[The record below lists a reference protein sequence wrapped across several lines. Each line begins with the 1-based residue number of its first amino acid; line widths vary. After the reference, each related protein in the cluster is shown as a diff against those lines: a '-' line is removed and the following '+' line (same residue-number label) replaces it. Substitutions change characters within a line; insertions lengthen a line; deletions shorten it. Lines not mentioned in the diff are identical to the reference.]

1 MEYVNN
7 RLKCI
12 PPYWNKIEDDH
23 HDHDDFEVC
32 SSQKMLGQV
41 KDFWPLDG
49 GIKANE
55 VFKNYTKPC
64 NKMIVFNN
72 MNHRAYDSL
81 DDVLKIKLR
90 MREEFYQ
97 EILNT
102 RAFGMADLWAN
113 IGGYVGIFCGYSIL
127 QATNYF
133 MDNVK
138 NFMMHNKK

>member
-1 MEYVNN
+1 
-7 RLKCI
+7 
-12 PPYWNKIEDDH
+12 
-23 HDHDDFEVC
+23 
-32 SSQKMLGQV
+32 MLDRV
-41 KDFWPLDG
+41 KDFWPMAG

-64 NKMIVFNN
+64 HKMIVFNN
-72 MNHRAYDSL
+72 MNHRVYESAEDI
-81 DDVLKIKLR
+81 LKIKIR

-127 QATNYF
+127 QATTYF
-133 MDNVK
+133 MANVE
-138 NFMMHNKK
+138 NFKMYNKK